1 MRQRLLVSGTLRPF
15 SPGLSHSP
23 NGISRDRSL
32 ALPVRPSFCSQK
44 HTHLG
49 RSVRASHSEL
59 VGRSAPQKDHGGGGG
74 GRQSMILIIVVQT
87 SHGACH
93 ENSLRGHPSLSSS
106 PPVTSI
112 PSTPSTYTQL
122 PFDPQT
128 YHSSHNPLL
137 FLLLFLAHNSSV
149 FLATFD
155 SRPLRPA

>member
-1 MRQRLLVSGTLRPF
+1 MRQRLLVSGTLRPI

-32 ALPVRPSFCSQK
+32 ALHFAAGN
-44 HTHLG
+44 THSG
-49 RSVRASHSEL
+49 RSVRASPSEL
-59 VGRSAPQKDHGGGGG
+59 AGRSTPQKDHGGGGG
-74 GRQSMILIIVVQT
+74 GRRSMILIIVVQT
-87 SHGACH
+87 SHGAYH
-93 ENSLRGHPSLSSS
+93 ENSLRGQPSLSSS

-155 SRPLRPA
+155 PRPLRPT